1 MTTRQMRRET
11 KAAGHVGGKP
21 GNPPGGKPNV
31 QAATEGALER
41 EVQQLFAE
49 FGSAVRTEPR
59 RRALTLS
66 GLAEM
71 AGLDAS
77 TVHYVESGRPARLET
92 QVRIARALR
101 LRIEVDLVD
110 PRKRDRGPAR
120 SEDPVHAAMGEA
132 QAARFQGLG
141 LSVGMDEPFQHYH
154 FAGRAD
160 VVAWS
165 VERRA
170 LLHIE
175 NRTRFPNL
183 QEAFGS
189 FNTKREYL
197 GAELARRAGVTS
209 WQSETHAMVV
219 LWSGEA
225 LHAMRMHRASF
236 ASLCPDS
243 GDAFRQWWSGEPPL
257 AGRRSVLAVFDPS
270 EGIRSD
276 RKRWVS
282 LAESADVR
290 ARYRDYA
297 DALEWL
303 RNAGRV

>member
-1 MTTRQMRRET
+1 MKREE
-11 KAAGHVGGKP
+11 KLNGQP
-21 GNPPGGKPNV
+21 GDSPIR
-31 QAATEGALER
+31 QAATEGALQR
-41 EVQQLFAE
+41 EVQHLFAQI
-49 FGSAVRTEPR
+49 GSAVRTERR

-92 QVRIARALR
+92 QVRMARALR
-101 LRIEVDLVD
+101 MRLEVDLVD

-120 SEDPVHAAMGEA
+120 LEDPVHAAMGEA

-165 VERRA
+165 PERRA

-175 NRTRFPNL
+175 NRTCFPNL

-197 GAELARRAGVTS
+197 GAALAGRAGVAS
-209 WQSETHAMVV
+209 WHSETHAMVV

-225 LHAMRMHRASF
+225 LHAMRIHRASF

-243 GDAFRQWWSGEPPL
+243 GEAFRQWWSGESPL
-257 AGRRSVLAVFDPS
+257 AGRRSVLAVFDPI

-282 LAESADVR
+282 LAESANVR

-297 DALEWL
+297 DALEGL

>member
-1 MTTRQMRRET
+1 MKREEKLNGQSGGSPIRQ
-11 KAAGHVGGKP
+11 AG
-21 GNPPGGKPNV
+21 
-31 QAATEGALER
+31 TDDALER
-41 EVQQLFAE
+41 EVQHLFAE
-49 FGSAVRTEPR
+49 IGSAVRTER
-59 RRALTLS
+59 RRRVLTLS
-66 GLAEM
+66 TVAEM

-101 LRIEVDLVD
+101 MRLQVALVD

-120 SEDPVHAAMGEA
+120 LEDPVHAAMGEA
-132 QAARFQGLG
+132 QAARFHSLG
-141 LSVGMDEPFQHYH
+141 LSVGMDEPYQHYQ

-197 GAELARRAGVTS
+197 GAELAMRAGVAS
-209 WQSETHAMVV
+209 WRSETHVMAV
-219 LWSGEA
+219 LWSGEG
-225 LHAMRMHRASF
+225 LHAIRIHRAGF
-236 ASLCPDS
+236 ASICPDS
-243 GDAFRQWWSGEPPL
+243 GEPFRQWWSGEPPC
-257 AGRRSVLAVFDPS
+257 AGRRSALVVFDPV
-270 EGIRSD
+270 EGRRCD
-276 RKRWVS
+276 RKGWVS
-282 LAESADVR
+282 LAESDGVR
-290 ARYRDYA
+290 PRYRDYA
-297 DALEWL
+297 DALERL
-303 RNAGRV
+303 RAAGRV

>member
-1 MTTRQMRRET
+1 M
-11 KAAGHVGGKP
+11 
-21 GNPPGGKPNV
+21 

-41 EVQQLFAE
+41 EVHQVFADI
-49 FGSAVRTEPR
+49 GSAVRTER
-59 RRALTLS
+59 RRRGLTLR

-71 AGLDAS
+71 AGLDPS
-77 TVHYVESGRPARLET
+77 TVHYIEAGRAARLET

-101 LRIEVDLVD
+101 MRIEVDLVD
-110 PRKRDRGPAR
+110 PRKRDCGPAR

-165 VERRA
+165 VERRV

-197 GAELARRAGVTS
+197 GAELARRAGVAS
-209 WQSETHAMVV
+209 WLSETHAMVV

-243 GDAFRQWWSGEPPL
+243 GDAFRDWWSGEPSF
-257 AGRRSVLAVFDPS
+257 AGRRSVLAVFDPI

-276 RKRWVS
+276 RRRWVS
-282 LAESADVR
+282 LAESANVR

-297 DALEWL
+297 DALDRL
-303 RNAGRV
+303 RNAERV